1 IPSWAS
7 TMGQNQALSVCS
19 TSVQFGTA
27 DSKWCGEFS
36 GYTLD
41 QLSGKTTVTFVD
53 HTGYIPSWAS
63 TMGQNQ
69 ALSVCSTSVQFGTA
83 DSKWCGEFS
92 GYILDQLSKT
102 TSNTSSQ
109 QSTVPEFGPIAGIV
123 ITLSLIGSIV
133 ISKRFSVFN
142 RH

>member
-1 IPSWAS
+1 M
-7 TMGQNQALSVCS
+7 TFLSVDVFNAYAVVF
-19 TSVQFGTA
+19 T
-27 DSKWCGEFS
+27 
-36 GYTLD
+36 
-41 QLSGKTTVTFVD
+41 D
-53 HTGYIPSWAS
+53 HLGYIPSWAS